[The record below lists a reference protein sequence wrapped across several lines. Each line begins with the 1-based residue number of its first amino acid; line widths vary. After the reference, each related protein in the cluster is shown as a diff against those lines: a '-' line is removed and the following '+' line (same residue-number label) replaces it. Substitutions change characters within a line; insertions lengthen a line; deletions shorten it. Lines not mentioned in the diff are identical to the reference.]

1 MTKLTMRLTRL
12 AIPLIAGTLAATA
25 VHAQEYTLN
34 MTHHL
39 SPQAIGH
46 RLFLEPWAERIA
58 EASDGRLQID
68 IFPALQMGG
77 SASDVYS
84 QVRDG
89 VADIG
94 WTLPGYSSGLF
105 PITEVFE
112 LPFIAGSATATAPA
126 LMEFHDMY
134 LQDEWSEVKVL
145 ALHTT
150 APGGL
155 HTVSTPVRTV
165 DEMEGL
171 RIRAPSAIGLAA
183 LEEFGAVPVGM
194 PVPQVYE
201 ALQRN
206 VMEGALLPWTIMGPT
221 RLYEVT
227 GYSTDLRILA
237 STFVL
242 FMNKG
247 TFDSLPE
254 DLQQVLEDNSGMELV
269 EQAGVL
275 WDQDEADGRD
285 RAIEAGVEII
295 EPSEEELAAWHE
307 AAQPVL
313 DSWVAD
319 MDARGLPG
327 QEMLDEA
334 RALIEKYEDGQQ

>member
-1 MTKLTMRLTRL
+1 MKNLTTRLTRL
-12 AIPLIAGTLAATA
+12 AIPLIAGALATTS
-25 VHAQEYTLN
+25 VHAQEFTLN
-34 MTHHL
+34 LTHHL

-46 RLFLEPWAERIA
+46 RLFLQPWAERIA

-134 LQDEWSEVKVL
+134 LQDEWSDVKVL
-145 ALHTT
+145 ALHVT

-165 DEMEGL
+165 DEMGGIADPGAL
-171 RIRAPSAIGLAA
+171 GDRTGRSGRIRRRTRRHACAAGL
-183 LEEFGAVPVGM
+183 
-194 PVPQVYE
+194 
-201 ALQRN
+201 
-206 VMEGALLPWTIMGPT
+206 
-221 RLYEVT
+221 
-227 GYSTDLRILA
+227 
-237 STFVL
+237 
-242 FMNKG
+242 
-247 TFDSLPE
+247 
-254 DLQQVLEDNSGMELV
+254 
-269 EQAGVL
+269 
-275 WDQDEADGRD
+275 
-285 RAIEAGVEII
+285 
-295 EPSEEELAAWHE
+295 
-307 AAQPVL
+307 
-313 DSWVAD
+313 
-319 MDARGLPG
+319 
-327 QEMLDEA
+327 
-334 RALIEKYEDGQQ
+334 